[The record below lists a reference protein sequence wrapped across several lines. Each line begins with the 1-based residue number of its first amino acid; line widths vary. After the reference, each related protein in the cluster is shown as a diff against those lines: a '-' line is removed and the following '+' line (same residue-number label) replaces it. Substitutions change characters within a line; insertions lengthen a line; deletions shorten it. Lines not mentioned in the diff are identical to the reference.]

1 MFGTFK
7 KAKNV
12 RVMLPRGALEVV
24 FAECDR
30 YDADETGG
38 RVLGTIEDE
47 GGHVVV
53 KVSGIIEPGPSAQ
66 RTATYFKQDGDY
78 QENVFRRIEDSNP
91 EIEHLGNWHTHHVN
105 GLRHLSGGDVDTYR
119 RIVEHSKHNTDLF
132 YALLVTER
140 KTRKKGMERYA
151 FKNYLFRRG
160 DPHSYEIPDAA
171 VTLIDAPLVW
181 PIVDAAPDTAAGEQ
195 SERQSRA
202 LDQEIVKDFFPGVA
216 PFMSKSL
223 GIYWRGKLPL
233 ADGSTVEVVV
243 VQDAAGAGSKYVVSL
258 RNPSKALEKL
268 AHAHGERR
276 FASCRA
282 GLIATERACNK
293 ELMAKH

>member
-12 RVMLPRGALEVV
+12 RVLLPRGALEVV

-38 RVLGTIEDE
+38 RVLGTIQDK
-47 GGHVVV
+47 GGDVVV

-119 RIVEHSKHNTDLF
+119 RIVEHPKHNTDFF

-140 KTRKKGMERYA
+140 KARKKGTERYA
-151 FKNYLFRRG
+151 
-160 DPHSYEIPDAA
+160 
-171 VTLIDAPLVW
+171 
-181 PIVDAAPDTAAGEQ
+181 
-195 SERQSRA
+195 
-202 LDQEIVKDFFPGVA
+202 
-216 PFMSKSL
+216 
-223 GIYWRGKLPL
+223 
-233 ADGSTVEVVV
+233 
-243 VQDAAGAGSKYVVSL
+243 
-258 RNPSKALEKL
+258 
-268 AHAHGERR
+268 
-276 FASCRA
+276 
-282 GLIATERACNK
+282 
-293 ELMAKH
+293 